1 METPLV
7 TVICLCHNQRE
18 YVLEAIQ
25 SVLNQTY
32 KNIQLIIADD
42 ASSDGS
48 QEVIQKFIADKP
60 QLTFVKISKNV
71 GSCKAF
77 NSALQQMQGEY
88 CIDLAADDVLLPER
102 VEAGVRIFTQATP
115 DVGVHFSD
123 AELVNK
129 RGDHLSYHSQRF
141 PHASIP
147 QGNIYKE
154 LVERYFICSPT
165 MMFRKSV
172 LEKLSGYDEN
182 LSYEDFDFWIR
193 SSRDFQYIY
202 SPTVFVKKRIL
213 ETSLTRKQFR
223 IASPHQKS
231 TYRVCKKISH
241 LNRTSEEQRA
251 FEKRIAYEI
260 QTNLRLLN
268 FWLAFKYCLLW
279 ISNSLKPETHDQQ
292 HCLNCAT
299 ILVGTFCH
307 SCGQKRIEDQ
317 DRTMKHFIYQFF
329 GSAFFLENNFIR
341 NIWTLLTKPG
351 RLTLDFI
358 EGRRKR
364 WMPPF
369 SLFFLINIFY
379 FWYSPL
385 TDFNPTL
392 REHTTISPYKLGA
405 SQLVT
410 EKITKNKETMDSYS
424 VRFDAKSAAY
434 ANTLIIIHVPLLAII
449 FSILFFRNR
458 HYFADHFIFA
468 LHLLGFILL
477 LALILSLVFAIDKYV
492 VSFLNTITYPIF
504 LSFLLLSLATYLGL
518 AIRTVYKRKWW
529 TLLFFLP
536 FLVGAFW
543 GVHFFY
549 RFLLFLIIYSIT

>member
-1 METPLV
+1 METPVV

-18 YVLEAIQ
+18 YVIQAIQ
-25 SVLNQTY
+25 SVLDQTY
-32 KNIQLIIADD
+32 KNIQLIIVDD

-48 QEVIQKFIADKP
+48 QEVIQKFITDKP
-60 QLTFVKISKNV
+60 LITFIKISENV
-71 GSCKAF
+71 GNCKAF
-77 NSALQQMQGEY
+77 NSARQQIQGEY
-88 CIDLAADDVLLPER
+88 CIDLAADDILIPER
-102 VEAGVRIFTQATP
+102 VETGVRIFTQATP

-123 AELVNK
+123 AELINE
-129 RGDHLSYHSQRF
+129 RDEHLSYHSQRF
-141 PHASIP
+141 PHKSIP

-172 LEKLSGYDEN
+172 LEKLNGYDES

-193 SSRDFQYIY
+193 SSRDFQYVY
-202 SPTVFVKKRIL
+202 SPAVLVKKRIL
-213 ETSLTRKQFR
+213 ETSLTNKQFR
-223 IASPHQKS
+223 IGSPHQRT
-231 TYRVCKKISH
+231 TYRVCKKIFH
-241 LNRTSEEQRA
+241 LNRTTSEQQA
-251 FEKRIAYEI
+251 LEKRIAYEI
-260 QTNLRLLN
+260 RTNIRLLN
-268 FWLAFKYCLLW
+268 LWLALKYCFLW
-279 ISNSLKPETHDQQ
+279 ISSSLKPEILNQQ
-292 HCLNCAT
+292 HCLNCST
-299 ILVGTFCH
+299 TLVGTFCH

-317 DRTMKHFIYQFF
+317 DRTIKHFIYQFF
-329 GSAFFLENNFIR
+329 GSAFFLENNFAR

-392 REHTTISPYKLGA
+392 REHITVSRYKHGV
-405 SQLVT
+405 SQLVN
-410 EKITKNKETMDSYS
+410 EKITKNSETLESYS
-424 VRFDAKSAAY
+424 TRFDAKSTAY
-434 ANTLIIIHVPLLAII
+434 ANTLVIIHVPLLAFI
-449 FSILFFRNR
+449 FSLIFFRNR
-458 HYFADHFIFA
+458 YYFADHFIFA

-477 LALILSLVFAIDKYV
+477 LVLILSAFFSIDKYV
-492 VSFLNTITYPIF
+492 ISFLNPVTYYILMSLVF
-504 LSFLLLSLATYLGL
+504 LSLISYLGL
-518 AIRTVYKRKWW
+518 SIRTIYKRKWW

-536 FLVGAFW
+536 LLVVAVGV
-543 GVHFFY
+543 VHFFY